1 MRSDSYVR
9 KDGIYHRFDV
19 RAKLVFT
26 IAMTAAVFFI
36 AHLWFLYLLAA
47 SLFLFSVMEN
57 GWRKSTGSILL
68 ILPMIIIM
76 FIFMPLGYRNGTAL
90 LVAGSFTVLTKEAL
104 ENFLLIAGRFV
115 NISLLFSL
123 LVQTSRS
130 EEILLALEWFR
141 LPSSAAMVLTL
152 ASRFIPELAATFHQI
167 RESQS
172 LRLPSPDEEGQRRRP
187 FASILPSL
195 ISAVVSALRS
205 IPLTAGAID
214 LRGYGRKEKRTH
226 YKILANR
233 GKNLF
238 THFAVSLSIA
248 LIIFILG
255 RLL

>member
-9 KDGIYHRFDV
+9 KDGIYHEFDV

-26 IAMTAAVFFI
+26 IAMSVTVFFI
-36 AHLWFLYLLAA
+36 VHLWFLYLLAA
-47 SLFLFSVMEN
+47 FIFLFSAIEN
-57 GWRKSTGSILL
+57 GWRKSTGSMLL

-76 FIFMPLGYRNGTAL
+76 FIFMPLGYRDGTAM
-90 LVAGSFTVLTKEAL
+90 LVAGSFTVFTKEAL
-104 ENFLLIAGRFV
+104 ESFLLIAGRFIS
-115 NISLLFSL
+115 ISLLFSL

-141 LPSSAAMVLTL
+141 LPSSAAMVLSI

-195 ISAVVSALRS
+195 VSAVVSALRS

-226 YKILANR
+226 YKILENR
-233 GKNLF
+233 GRTLF
-238 THFAVSLSIA
+238 THFVVSLSIA
-248 LIIFILG
+248 LIIFMLG